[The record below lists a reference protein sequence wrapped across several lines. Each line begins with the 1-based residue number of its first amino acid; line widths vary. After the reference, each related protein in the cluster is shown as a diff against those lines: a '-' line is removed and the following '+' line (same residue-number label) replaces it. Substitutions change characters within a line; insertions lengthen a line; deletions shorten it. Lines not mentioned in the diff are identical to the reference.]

1 MVAPLRFARGAGVG
15 HLLALVT
22 VIFWGTT
29 FLSSKVILAYLDPY
43 WYVVIRFAL
52 AWGILFLLEPKPL
65 ERLGKKEEVTLAM
78 CGATG
83 VVLYYGLQNVS
94 LLYTSASHAGVI
106 TAAAPLFTALILWL
120 GRGQTRPTGF
130 FFLGFLLCI
139 GGILFLSLGG
149 GGGEP
154 SLLGDTLALLATLA
168 WGSYCAQMAD
178 LPSVGLTPIQ
188 TTRRIFFW
196 GVLLCVPLAMLL
208 GEQVPLTAFVQGGFA
223 LWGNLLYVSVCST
236 ALCYL
241 TWNAAA
247 KEIGPVAT
255 SVYLYLMPVVT
266 VAASALLL
274 GERPDRTTLLAVAA
288 ILLGLALSQK
298 RGKPSVATG

>member
-1 MVAPLRFARGAGVG
+1 
-15 HLLALVT
+15 
-22 VIFWGTT
+22 
-29 FLSSKVILAYLDPY
+29 
-43 WYVVIRFAL
+43 
-52 AWGILFLLEPKPL
+52 
-65 ERLGKKEEVTLAM
+65 
-78 CGATG
+78 
-83 VVLYYGLQNVS
+83 
-94 LLYTSASHAGVI
+94 
-106 TAAAPLFTALILWL
+106 
-120 GRGQTRPTGF
+120 
-130 FFLGFLLCI
+130 
-139 GGILFLSLGG
+139 
-149 GGGEP
+149 
-154 SLLGDTLALLATLA
+154 
-168 WGSYCAQMAD
+168 MAD

-208 GEQVPLTAFVQGGFA
+208 GEQVPLTTFVQGGFA

>member
-120 GRGQTRPTGF
+120 GRGQARPTGF

-247 KEIGPVAT
+247 KEIGPV
-255 SVYLYLMPVVT
+255 PP
-266 VAASALLL
+266 ASIC
-274 GERPDRTTLLAVAA
+274 T
-288 ILLGLALSQK
+288 
-298 RGKPSVATG
+298 

>member
-1 MVAPLRFARGAGVG
+1 MRSKTSCFNSTLFRKNLSRYWPLWGLASFGGAM
-15 HLLALVT
+15 
-22 VIFWGTT
+22 F
-29 FLSSKVILAYLDPY
+29 
-43 WYVVIRFAL
+43 
-52 AWGILFLLEPKPL
+52 
-65 ERLGKKEEVTLAM
+65 
-78 CGATG
+78 
-83 VVLYYGLQNVS
+83 
-94 LLYTSASHAGVI
+94 
-106 TAAAPLFTALILWL
+106 
-120 GRGQTRPTGF
+120 
-130 FFLGFLLCI
+130 
-139 GGILFLSLGG
+139 
-149 GGGEP
+149 
-154 SLLGDTLALLATLA
+154 
-168 WGSYCAQMAD
+168 
-178 LPSVGLTPIQ
+178 
-188 TTRRIFFW
+188 
-196 GVLLCVPLAMLL
+196 PLAMLL

-298 RGKPSVATG
+298 GGKPSVATG